1 MFIFDI
7 NTNKLNLVIDLG
19 NSSLKVAL
27 FDKNVMTNKF
37 IYSNQSLNI
46 ISDLF
51 KNNVID
57 NSIIS
62 NVSTI
67 DKNILDF
74 LKINSNLIS
83 INETTDLP
91 FINLYKTK
99 NTLGHDRIALVS
111 AAAIDFSNENVLIID
126 AGTCITYDFKNS
138 KNEYLGGGISPGIQM
153 RFKSLNSETSNLP
166 LSTINHDNKLIGDD
180 TDSSIKSGIVNGV
193 VSEID
198 GIINQYQERF
208 KNIRIILTG
217 GDSNFLLKKIK
228 NTIFAD
234 QNFLLKGLN
243 YLLEN
248 NIK

>member
-1 MFIFDI
+1 
-7 NTNKLNLVIDLG
+7 LNLVVDIG
-19 NSSLKVAL
+19 NSSLKVAI
-27 FDKNVMTNKF
+27 FDKKLMTSKF
-37 IYSNQSLNI
+37 IYTNQSLI
-46 ISDLF
+46 IFSDLF

-57 NSIIS
+57 NCLIS

-74 LKINSNLIS
+74 LKINSNLFS
-83 INETTDLP
+83 INESINLP

-111 AAAIDFSNENVLIID
+111 AAAIDFPDQNTLIID
-126 AGTCITYDFKNS
+126 TGTCITYDFKNS
-138 KNEYLGGGISPGIQM
+138 ENEYLGGGISPGIQM
-153 RFKSLNSETSNLP
+153 RFKSLNSQTSKLP
-166 LSTINHDNKLIGDD
+166 LSTINLDYKLIGDD
-180 TDSSIKSGIVNGV
+180 TNSSINSGV
-193 VSEID
+193 VYGVISEIN

-208 KNIRIILTG
+208 KNIKIILTG

>member
-1 MFIFDI
+1 M
-7 NTNKLNLVIDLG
+7 NLVVDIG
-19 NSSLKVAL
+19 NSSLKVAI
-27 FDKNVMTNKF
+27 FDKKLMTSKF
-37 IYSNQSLNI
+37 IYTNQSLI
-46 ISDLF
+46 IFSDLF

-57 NSIIS
+57 NCLIS

-74 LKINSNLIS
+74 LKINSNLFS
-83 INETTDLP
+83 INESINLP

-111 AAAIDFSNENVLIID
+111 AAAIDFPDQNILIID
-126 AGTCITYDFKNS
+126 TGTCITYDFKNS
-138 KNEYLGGGISPGIQM
+138 ENEYLGGGISPGIQM
-153 RFKSLNSETSNLP
+153 RFKSLNSQTSKLP
-166 LSTINHDNKLIGDD
+166 LSTINLDYKLIGDD
-180 TDSSIKSGIVNGV
+180 TNSSINSGV
-193 VSEID
+193 VHGVISEIN

-243 YLLEN
+243 YLLEI

>member
-1 MFIFDI
+1 
-7 NTNKLNLVIDLG
+7 LNLVVDIG
-19 NSSLKVAL
+19 NSSLKVAI
-27 FDKNVMTNKF
+27 FDKKLMTSKF
-37 IYSNQSLNI
+37 IYTNQSLNI
-46 ISDLF
+46 FSDLF

-57 NSIIS
+57 NCIIS

-74 LKINSNLIS
+74 LKINSNLFS
-83 INETTDLP
+83 INESINLP

-111 AAAIDFSNENVLIID
+111 AAAIDFPDQNTLIID
-126 AGTCITYDFKNS
+126 TGTCITYDFKNS
-138 KNEYLGGGISPGIQM
+138 ENEYLGGGISPGIQM
-153 RFKSLNSETSNLP
+153 RFKSLNSQTSKLP
-166 LSTINHDNKLIGDD
+166 LSTINLDYKLIGDD
-180 TDSSIKSGIVNGV
+180 TNSSINSGV
-193 VSEID
+193 VYGVISEIN

-208 KNIRIILTG
+208 KNIKIILTG

-243 YLLEN
+243 YLLED

>member
-1 MFIFDI
+1 M
-7 NTNKLNLVIDLG
+7 NLVVDIG
-19 NSSLKVAL
+19 NSSLKVAI
-27 FDKNVMTNKF
+27 FDKKLMTSKF
-37 IYSNQSLNI
+37 IYTNQSLNI
-46 ISDLF
+46 FSDLL

-57 NSIIS
+57 NCLIS

-74 LKINSNLIS
+74 LKINSNLFS
-83 INETTDLP
+83 INESINLP

-111 AAAIDFSNENVLIID
+111 AAAIDFPYQNTLIID
-126 AGTCITYDFKNS
+126 TGTCITYDFKNS
-138 KNEYLGGGISPGIQM
+138 ENEYLGGGISPGIQM
-153 RFKSLNSETSNLP
+153 RFKSLNSQTSKLP
-166 LSTINHDNKLIGDD
+166 LSTINLDYKLIGDD
-180 TDSSIKSGIVNGV
+180 TNSSINSGV
-193 VSEID
+193 VHGVISEIN

-208 KNIRIILTG
+208 KNIKIILTG

-243 YLLEN
+243 YLLED

>member
-1 MFIFDI
+1 M
-7 NTNKLNLVIDLG
+7 NLVVDIG
-19 NSSLKVAL
+19 NSSLKVAI
-27 FDKNVMTNKF
+27 FDKKLIISKF
-37 IYSNQSLNI
+37 IYTNQSLNI
-46 ISDLF
+46 FSDIF
-51 KNNVID
+51 KNNLID
-57 NSIIS
+57 NCLIS

-74 LKINSNLIS
+74 LKINSNLFS
-83 INETTDLP
+83 INESINLP

-111 AAAIDFSNENVLIID
+111 AAAIDFPDQNTLIID
-126 AGTCITYDFKNS
+126 TGTCITYDFKNS
-138 KNEYLGGGISPGIQM
+138 ENEYLGGGISPGIQM
-153 RFKSLNSETSNLP
+153 RFKSLNSQTSKLP
-166 LSTINHDNKLIGDD
+166 LSTINLDYKLIGDD
-180 TDSSIKSGIVNGV
+180 TNSSINSGV
-193 VSEID
+193 VHGVISEIN

-208 KNIRIILTG
+208 KNIKIILTG

-243 YLLEN
+243 YLLED

>member
-1 MFIFDI
+1 MI
-7 NTNKLNLVIDLG
+7 
-19 NSSLKVAL
+19 S
-27 FDKNVMTNKF
+27 KF
-37 IYSNQSLNI
+37 IYTNQSLSI

-51 KNNVID
+51 KNNVIN
-57 NSIIS
+57 NSLIS

-83 INETTDLP
+83 INESTDLP

-111 AAAIDFSNENVLIID
+111 AAAIDFPDQNILIID
-126 AGTCITYDFKNS
+126 AGTCITYDFKNT

-166 LSTINHDNKLIGDD
+166 LSTINLNNKLIGDN
-180 TDSSIKSGIVNGV
+180 TDSSINSGVVNGV
-193 VSEID
+193 IYEIN
-198 GIINQYQERF
+198 GIISQYQERF
-208 KNIRIILTG
+208 KNIKIILTG

>member
-1 MFIFDI
+1 MNL

-27 FDKNVMTNKF
+27 FDKNLMISKF
-37 IYSNQSLNI
+37 IYTNQSLSI

-51 KNNVID
+51 KNNVIN
-57 NSIIS
+57 NSLIS

-74 LKINSNLIS
+74 LKINSNLIP
-83 INETTDLP
+83 INESTDLP

-111 AAAIDFSNENVLIID
+111 AAAIDFPDQNILIID
-126 AGTCITYDFKNS
+126 AGTCITYDFKNT

-166 LSTINHDNKLIGDD
+166 LSPINLNNKLIGDD
-180 TDSSIKSGIVNGV
+180 TDSSINSGVVNGV
-193 VSEID
+193 ISEIN
-198 GIINQYQERF
+198 GIISQYQERF
-208 KNIRIILTG
+208 KNIKIILTG

-243 YLLEN
+243 YLLKD

>member
-1 MFIFDI
+1 M
-7 NTNKLNLVIDLG
+7 NLVVDIG
-19 NSSLKVAL
+19 NSTLKVAI
-27 FDKNVMTNKF
+27 FDKKLMTSKF
-37 IYSNQSLNI
+37 IYTNQSLNI
-46 ISDLF
+46 FSDLF

-57 NSIIS
+57 NCLIS

-74 LKINSNLIS
+74 LKINSNLFS
-83 INETTDLP
+83 INESINLP

-111 AAAIDFSNENVLIID
+111 AAAIDFPDQNTLIID
-126 AGTCITYDFKNS
+126 TGTCITYDFKNS
-138 KNEYLGGGISPGIQM
+138 ENEYLGGGISPGIQM
-153 RFKSLNSETSNLP
+153 RFKSLNSQTSKLP
-166 LSTINHDNKLIGDD
+166 LSTINLDYKLIGDD
-180 TDSSIKSGIVNGV
+180 TNSSINSGV
-193 VSEID
+193 VHGVISEIN

-208 KNIRIILTG
+208 KNIKIILTG

-243 YLLEN
+243 YLLED

>member
-1 MFIFDI
+1 MNL

-27 FDKNVMTNKF
+27 FDKNLMISKF
-37 IYSNQSLNI
+37 IYTNQSLSI
-46 ISDLF
+46 VSDLF
-51 KNNVID
+51 KNNVIN
-57 NSIIS
+57 NSLIS

-74 LKINSNLIS
+74 LKINSNLFS
-83 INETTDLP
+83 INESINLP

-111 AAAIDFSNENVLIID
+111 AAAIDFPDQNTLIID
-126 AGTCITYDFKNS
+126 TGTCITYDFKNS
-138 KNEYLGGGISPGIQM
+138 ENEYLGGGISPGIQM
-153 RFKSLNSETSNLP
+153 RFKSLNSQTSKLP
-166 LSTINHDNKLIGDD
+166 LSTINLDYKLIGDD
-180 TDSSIKSGIVNGV
+180 TNSSINSGV
-193 VSEID
+193 VYGVISEIN

-208 KNIRIILTG
+208 KNIKIILTG

>member
-1 MFIFDI
+1 M
-7 NTNKLNLVIDLG
+7 NLVVDIG
-19 NSSLKVAL
+19 NSSLKVAI
-27 FDKNVMTNKF
+27 FDKKLMTSKF
-37 IYSNQSLNI
+37 IYTNQSLNI
-46 ISDLF
+46 FSDLF

-57 NSIIS
+57 NCLIS

-74 LKINSNLIS
+74 LKINSNLFS
-83 INETTDLP
+83 INESINLP

-111 AAAIDFSNENVLIID
+111 AAAIDFPDQNTLIID
-126 AGTCITYDFKNS
+126 TGTCITYDFKNS
-138 KNEYLGGGISPGIQM
+138 ENEYLGGGISPGIQM
-153 RFKSLNSETSNLP
+153 RFKSLNSQTSKLP
-166 LSTINHDNKLIGDD
+166 LSTINLDYKLIGDD
-180 TDSSIKSGIVNGV
+180 TNSSINSGV
-193 VSEID
+193 VHGVISEIN

-208 KNIRIILTG
+208 KNIKIILTG

-243 YLLEN
+243 YLLED

>member
-1 MFIFDI
+1 M
-7 NTNKLNLVIDLG
+7 NLVVDIG
-19 NSSLKVAL
+19 NSTLKVAI
-27 FDKNVMTNKF
+27 FDKKLMTSKF
-37 IYSNQSLNI
+37 IYTNQSLNI
-46 ISDLF
+46 FSDLF

-57 NSIIS
+57 NCLIS

-74 LKINSNLIS
+74 LKINSNLFS
-83 INETTDLP
+83 INESINLP

-111 AAAIDFSNENVLIID
+111 AAAIDFPDQNTLIID
-126 AGTCITYDFKNS
+126 TGTCITYDFKNS
-138 KNEYLGGGISPGIQM
+138 ENEYLGGGISPGIQM
-153 RFKSLNSETSNLP
+153 RFKSLNSQTSKLP
-166 LSTINHDNKLIGDD
+166 LSTINLDYKLIGDD
-180 TDSSIKSGIVNGV
+180 TNSSINSGV
-193 VSEID
+193 VHGVISEIN

-208 KNIRIILTG
+208 KNIKIILTG

>member
-1 MFIFDI
+1 
-7 NTNKLNLVIDLG
+7 LNLVVDIG
-19 NSSLKVAL
+19 NSSLKVAI
-27 FDKNVMTNKF
+27 FDKKLMTSKF
-37 IYSNQSLNI
+37 IYTNQSLNI
-46 ISDLF
+46 FSDLF

-57 NSIIS
+57 NCLIS

-74 LKINSNLIS
+74 LKINSNLFS
-83 INETTDLP
+83 INESINLP

-111 AAAIDFSNENVLIID
+111 AAAIDFPDQNTLIID
-126 AGTCITYDFKNS
+126 TGTCITYDFKNS
-138 KNEYLGGGISPGIQM
+138 ENEYLGGGISPGIQM
-153 RFKSLNSETSNLP
+153 RFKSLNSQTSKLP
-166 LSTINHDNKLIGDD
+166 LSPINLDYKLIGDD
-180 TDSSIKSGIVNGV
+180 TNSSINSGV
-193 VSEID
+193 VHGVISEIN

-208 KNIRIILTG
+208 KNIKIILTG

>member
-1 MFIFDI
+1 M
-7 NTNKLNLVIDLG
+7 NLVVDIG
-19 NSSLKVAL
+19 NSSLKVAI
-27 FDKNVMTNKF
+27 FDKKLMTSKF
-37 IYSNQSLNI
+37 IYTNQSLNI
-46 ISDLF
+46 FSDLF

-57 NSIIS
+57 NCLIS

-74 LKINSNLIS
+74 LKINSNLFS
-83 INETTDLP
+83 INESINLP

-111 AAAIDFSNENVLIID
+111 AAAIDFPDQNILIID

-138 KNEYLGGGISPGIQM
+138 ENEYLGGGISPGIQM
-153 RFKSLNSETSNLP
+153 RFKSLNSQTSKLP
-166 LSTINHDNKLIGDD
+166 LSTINLDYKLIGDD
-180 TDSSIKSGIVNGV
+180 TNSSINSGV
-193 VSEID
+193 VHGVISEIN

-208 KNIRIILTG
+208 KNIKIILTG

-243 YLLEN
+243 YLLED

>member
-1 MFIFDI
+1 MDL

-19 NSSLKVAL
+19 NSLLKVAL
-27 FDKNVMTNKF
+27 FDKNLMISKF
-37 IYSNQSLNI
+37 IYTNQSLSI

-51 KNNVID
+51 KNNCID
-57 NSIIS
+57 NSLIS

-74 LKINSNLIS
+74 LKTNSNLIS
-83 INETTDLP
+83 INESTDLP

-111 AAAIDFSNENVLIID
+111 AAAVNFPDQNILIID

-138 KNEYLGGGISPGIQM
+138 KNEYLGGGISPGIKM

-166 LSTINHDNKLIGDD
+166 LSTINLDIKLIGDD
-180 TDSSIKSGIVNGV
+180 TDSSINSGVVNGV
-193 VSEID
+193 LSEID

-208 KNIRIILTG
+208 KNIKIILTG

-243 YLLEN
+243 YLLED

>member
-1 MFIFDI
+1 M
-7 NTNKLNLVIDLG
+7 NLVVDIG
-19 NSSLKVAL
+19 NSSLKVAI
-27 FDKNVMTNKF
+27 FDKKLMTSKF
-37 IYSNQSLNI
+37 IYTNQSLNI
-46 ISDLF
+46 FSDLF

-57 NSIIS
+57 NCLIS

-74 LKINSNLIS
+74 LKINSNLFS
-83 INETTDLP
+83 INESINLP

-111 AAAIDFSNENVLIID
+111 AAAIDFPDQNTLIID
-126 AGTCITYDFKNS
+126 TGTCITYDFKNS
-138 KNEYLGGGISPGIQM
+138 ENEYLGGGISPGIQM
-153 RFKSLNSETSNLP
+153 RFKSLNSQTSKLP
-166 LSTINHDNKLIGDD
+166 LSTINLEYKLIGDD
-180 TDSSIKSGIVNGV
+180 TNSSINSGV
-193 VSEID
+193 VHGVISEIN

-208 KNIRIILTG
+208 KNIKIILTG

-234 QNFLLKGLN
+234 QNLLLKGLN
-243 YLLEN
+243 YLLKG

>member
-1 MFIFDI
+1 MNL

-27 FDKNVMTNKF
+27 FDKNLMISKF
-37 IYSNQSLNI
+37 IYTNQSLSI

-51 KNNVID
+51 KNNVIN
-57 NSIIS
+57 NSLIS

-83 INETTDLP
+83 INESTDLP

-111 AAAIDFSNENVLIID
+111 AAAIDFPDQNILIID
-126 AGTCITYDFKNS
+126 AGTCITYDFKNT

-166 LSTINHDNKLIGDD
+166 LSTINLNNKLIGDN
-180 TDSSIKSGIVNGV
+180 TDSSINSGVVNGV
-193 VSEID
+193 IYEIN
-198 GIINQYQERF
+198 GIITQYQERF
-208 KNIRIILTG
+208 KNIKIILTG

-243 YLLEN
+243 YLLED
-248 NIK
+248 NIKK